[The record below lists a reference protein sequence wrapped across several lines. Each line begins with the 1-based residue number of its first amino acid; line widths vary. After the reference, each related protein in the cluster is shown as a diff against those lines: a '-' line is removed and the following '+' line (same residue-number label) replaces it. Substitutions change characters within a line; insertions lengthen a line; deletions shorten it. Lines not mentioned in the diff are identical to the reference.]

1 MGRQSANTKLSSNV
15 SVRRVRVRGGNFK
28 FRALRLDS
36 GNFSWGSEAVTRKTR
51 VLDVVYNSSNNEL
64 VGKAA
69 SFAASAQRT
78 TPGVRDGISASS
90 RRSSLPR
97 SHADGTRLH
106 TALEDTG
113 AWSRL
118 AWASCMSIAPPGP

>member
-1 MGRQSANTKLSSNV
+1 MFTAAVQRCHLLLHHVWSMRLLVLASGMWHATILTHCRYEMGRQAANTKLSSNV

-64 VGKAA
+64 VGVA
-69 SFAASAQRT
+69 
-78 TPGVRDGISASS
+78 PCCWP
-90 RRSSLPR
+90 L
-97 SHADGTRLH
+97 
-106 TALEDTG
+106 
-113 AWSRL
+113 L
-118 AWASCMSIAPPGP
+118 AGGG